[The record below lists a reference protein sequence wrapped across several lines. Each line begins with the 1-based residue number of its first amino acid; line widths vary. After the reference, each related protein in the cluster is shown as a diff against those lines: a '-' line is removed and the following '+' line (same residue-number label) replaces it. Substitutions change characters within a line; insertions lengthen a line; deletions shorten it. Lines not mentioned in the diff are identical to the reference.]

1 MIVGKALFE
10 TAGTAE
16 METIDTI
23 PITVTLQAVARGATA
38 RELVAAWKSGVRTQ
52 AAMSEHFSIID
63 DTEEPEPRDLYGA
76 DFDKKVQNALITIS
90 DAQAAI
96 ETGEYVPSPTT
107 QFMLNMA
114 APGSPIDWD
123 AELEKITL

>member
-1 MIVGKALFE
+1 VLRSRSLVIR
-10 TAGTAE
+10 TAA
-16 METIDTI
+16 
-23 PITVTLQAVARGATA
+23 AVR
-38 RELVAAWKSGVRTQ
+38 
-52 AAMSEHFSIID
+52 EHFSTD
-63 DTEEPEPRDLYGA
+63 VCADEPKDPYGA